1 MKPRVAWFLALPFL
15 LATGWWISTDRLSQG
30 GAKTGDA
37 ELEPASRVAPTP
49 DLKATKAKDRFRDW
63 AADRTL
69 TFPAF
74 RTVQSVARSIA
85 TEDLVPLIDEFD
97 GSMHDGI
104 EGWLRA
110 SLWAELG
117 RRSPEV
123 GSQLLRSRFPLEA
136 APVDPN
142 RPFADI
148 EGSPEEVAD
157 YQARHEEFQRSEKE
171 ANLAA
176 FAYFRG
182 RLEASDFSPDSLEP
196 LIRDFAETAR
206 TISNEGWSSRVDE
219 TLFRML
225 SRENPELAWSLLPGP
240 ARESPLARHR
250 QFFTYASF
258 DGFFGGL
265 STKKEAELY
274 ASRWQA
280 FWESPEVKANYSKEG
295 YLSEQW
301 HYRAFGIAQ
310 TIASAL
316 ARFDHDAAV
325 RWAEQCPYFEPDEV
339 APAGPAPFVPEAK
352 ALHPFPEAHRSFVP
366 PTDHLSDP

>member
-1 MKPRVAWFLALPFL
+1 MKPRFAWFLPLPFL
-15 LATGWWISTDRLSQG
+15 LATGWWISTDRLRQG
-30 GAKTGDA
+30 STQTGDPD
-37 ELEPASRVAPTP
+37 LEPPLRVAPAP
-49 DLKATKAKDRFRDW
+49 DLKATKAEERFRNW
-63 AADRTL
+63 AADRTR
-69 TFPAF
+69 TFPTF
-74 RTVQSVARSIA
+74 RTVQSVARLISI
-85 TEDLVPLIDEFD
+85 EELVQLIDKFD

-110 SLWAELG
+110 ALWAELG
-117 RRSPEV
+117 RRSPEL
-123 GSQLLRSRFPLEA
+123 GSELLRNRFPLKV
-136 APVDPN
+136 APVDPSD
-142 RPFADI
+142 PFAEI
-148 EGSPEEVAD
+148 EGSPEEVTG
-157 YQARHEEFQRSEKE
+157 YQARLKEFQGAEME

-182 RLEASDFSPDSLEP
+182 RLEASDLSPASLEP
-196 LIRDFAETAR
+196 LIRDFAKTAR

-265 STKKEAELY
+265 RTKKEAELY

-295 YLSEQW
+295 NLSEQW
-301 HYRAFGIAQ
+301 HYRAFGIAL

-339 APAGPAPFVPEAK
+339 APAGPAPSVPEAK
-352 ALHPFPEAHRSFVP
+352 ALHPFPEAHRSFIP
-366 PTDHLSDP
+366 PSNHLSEP

>member
-1 MKPRVAWFLALPFL
+1 MKPRVSWFLALPFL
-15 LATGWWISTDRLSQG
+15 LATGWWISTDRLGQSG
-30 GAKTGDA
+30 TKTGDA
-37 ELEPASRVAPTP
+37 ELEPTSRVAPTP
-49 DLKATKAKDRFRDW
+49 GLKATKAKERFRDW
-63 AADRTL
+63 ATDRTL

-110 SLWAELG
+110 ALWAELG
-117 RRSPEV
+117 RRSPEL
-123 GSQLLRSRFPLEA
+123 GAELLRSRFPLKD
-136 APVDPN
+136 APVDPSD
-142 RPFADI
+142 PFSEI
-148 EGSPEEVAD
+148 EGRPEDVAD
-157 YQARHEEFQRSEKE
+157 YQTRLEEFQASEKE

-182 RLEASDFSPDSLEP
+182 RLEASDLSPSSLEP

-240 ARESPLARHR
+240 ARDSPLARHR

-265 STKKEAELY
+265 GTKKEAELY

-280 FWESPEVKANYSKEG
+280 FWESAEVKANYSKEG

-325 RWAEQCPYFEPDEV
+325 RWAAQCPYFEPEEV

-366 PTDHLSDP
+366 PTNHLSDP